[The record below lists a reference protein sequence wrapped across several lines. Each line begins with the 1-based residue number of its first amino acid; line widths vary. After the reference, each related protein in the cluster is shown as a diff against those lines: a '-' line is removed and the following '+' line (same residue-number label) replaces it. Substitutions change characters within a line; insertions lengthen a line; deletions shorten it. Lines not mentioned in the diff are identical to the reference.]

1 MEFKEMYLIDCVN
14 DIIDYRGKTPK
25 KLKDNWSEDGDYRAI
40 SAKNIKNM
48 NLVNQNS
55 MNKAKASL
63 YKKWMKKEIDKGDI
77 LLTSEA
83 PLGETLYW
91 DFEEKIILSQRVFGI
106 KANNEIVNSKYLF
119 AYMQTPFFK
128 HELFARESG
137 TTVTGIRRKEL
148 EKVIIKVPSMYIQNY
163 IGQII
168 YNINYKINNN
178 NKIIANLEELS
189 QTLFKRWFVDFEFP
203 DEDGNPYK
211 SSGGEMI
218 DSELGKI
225 PLNWNVNVLKNIA
238 DIRTGYA
245 FKSSEYIYSSKLS
258 VLRTLNISKTSCLIE
273 MNNLKFVSNDYINI
287 PKYNK
292 YSLEIFDTLLVTV
305 GGSIGNIGII
315 TESNL
320 PSLQNQNMWRF
331 RTLNSKINNLLIYNI
346 IKIINKNVS
355 NQTSGSAREFYTK
368 KVFENFKIA
377 LPNLNHPMLLKA
389 NQIHLNLFKNISNL
403 NKETNNLVKL
413 RDTLLPKLMSG
424 ELEISDDIEVNS
436 DELSI

>member
-424 ELEISDDIEVNS
+424 ELEISDDIEVNT